1 MSGNSEYPALGFD
14 PAPGTVAT
22 VESVATDLGNVA
34 TRMGSAHEALSK
46 ISSQEGLWQGKAAEA
61 FQDTVGELPKYLQQ
75 AHRSLGDASRTLTR
89 WSHDLSSFQ
98 QRARDYEAKAAAA
111 RKRLREAESN
121 PDLNL
126 ANQRFPD
133 QESLQQAQR
142 RLDAA
147 QATLREADN
156 ELQAILDQAKR
167 LLAQHEELAKQVE
180 NALRRATDEAPEKPG
195 LLERLGNALEELGE
209 SISEVADRAWQ
220 WVEDHA
226 ELLKQIGDVL
236 STVSTVL
243 GVVAIATSWIPGVNA
258 VTSAAAITVSAAALG
273 TNALAK
279 AGGADVSWGKIGMD
293 AIGVIPGGRLVAG
306 AKNAASQA
314 GRVASASKIPSK
326 LGKMGDIVTGTGKVT
341 VDSRVIKNATGVE
354 GKVDI
359 TPVTNAELM
368 AKPTEAIQNAATFTH
383 AKSVDLLNKF
393 PGVEVKDPFS
403 AVGILAGSGVESV
416 KKVAINEGLQHAS
429 SQAESYVQR
438 KLG

>member
-14 PAPGTVAT
+14 PAPGAVAT

-46 ISSQEGLWQGKAAEA
+46 ISDQEGMWQGKAAEA

-89 WSHDLSSFQ
+89 WSHDLSSLQ
-98 QRARDYEAKAAAA
+98 QRARDYEAQAAEA
-111 RKRLREAESN
+111 RKRLREAEAN
-121 PDLNL
+121 PDLDL
-126 ANQRFPD
+126 ANQHFPD
-133 QESLQQAQR
+133 QESLQRAQR

-147 QATLREADN
+147 QGALREADN
-156 ELQAILDQAKR
+156 DLRAILDQAKR
-167 LLAQHEELAKQVE
+167 LLAQHDELAKQVE
-180 NALRRATDEAPEKPG
+180 NALRRATEEAPEKPG
-195 LLERLGNALEELGE
+195 LLERLGEALEELGE
-209 SISEVADRAWQ
+209 NISELADQAWQ

-293 AIGVIPGGRLVAG
+293 AIGVIPGGRVVAG

-314 GRVASASKIPSK
+314 ARFASASSLP
-326 LGKMGDIVTGTGKVT
+326 GKAGNAAKFLSGTSGLKKQSDVLKQMTGRT
-341 VDSRVIKNATGVE
+341 E
-354 GKVDI
+354 I
-359 TPVTNAELM
+359 TPITRAELK
-368 AKPTEAIQNAATFTH
+368 ANPKEAIEDAAMFTH
-383 AKSVDLLNKF
+383 AKSAQLFSTVTRID
-393 PGVEVKDPFS
+393 VDPFS
-403 AVGILAGSGVESV
+403 KAGVAAGAFVGSV
-416 KKVAINEGLQHAS
+416 KGVAVNEGMSYAS
-429 SQAESYVQR
+429 GKAESYIQS
-438 KLG
+438 KLE

>member
-156 ELQAILDQAKR
+156 DLQAILDQAKR

-314 GRVASASKIPSK
+314 GKVAAASKIPSK
-326 LGKMGDIVTGTGKVT
+326 ASGLGKKALSVDGITSKSDILKQATGKT
-341 VDSRVIKNATGVE
+341 
-354 GKVDI
+354 DI
-359 TPVTNAELM
+359 SPITKAELR
-368 AKPTEAIQNAATFTH
+368 ANPKEAIENAAIYTH
-383 AKSVDLLNKF
+383 AKSVDLINTVTKSSI
-393 PGVEVKDPFS
+393 DPFS
-403 AVGILAGSGVESV
+403 NAGVAIGSGVESV
-416 KKVAINEGLQHAS
+416 KKVAIAEGKDYAS
-429 SQAESYVQR
+429 GQAESYVES
-438 KLG
+438 KLNEK